1 MPDGLVYDLKK
12 EWGNYVLHNFPICIK
27 DIKVKSIQ
35 VKKIQTTIYDLQK
48 SADSWD
54 IYDFKHH
61 C

>member
-1 MPDGLVYDLKK
+1 MSHGLVYDIKK
-12 EWGNYVLHNFPICIK
+12 EWGNYVLHNFPIC
-27 DIKVKSIQ
+27 VKELKTNSVQI
-35 VKKIQTTIYDLQK
+35 KKIQINICDLQK